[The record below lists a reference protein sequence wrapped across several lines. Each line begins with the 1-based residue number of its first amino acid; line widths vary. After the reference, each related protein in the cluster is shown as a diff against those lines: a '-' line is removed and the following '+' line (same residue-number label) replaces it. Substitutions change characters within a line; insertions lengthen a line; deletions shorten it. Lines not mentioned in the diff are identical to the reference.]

1 MSDVLGETV
10 LVVFTLKD
18 VTPRD
23 GQPECMWMPA
33 GLAVLFV
40 QQATWDDTIA
50 SARIIA
56 DDVDMGAWDRTP

>member
-1 MSDVLGETV
+1 MSDVFGETV

-18 VTPRD
+18 VP
-23 GQPECMWMPA
+23 PEVPPEHEWMPA

-56 DDVDMGAWDRTP
+56 DDVDMGAWDRSV

>member
-10 LVVFTLKD
+10 LVVVTL
-18 VTPRD
+18 RD
-23 GQPECMWMPA
+23 GQPERLWMPA

-56 DDVDMGAWDRTP
+56 DDVDMGAWDRSV